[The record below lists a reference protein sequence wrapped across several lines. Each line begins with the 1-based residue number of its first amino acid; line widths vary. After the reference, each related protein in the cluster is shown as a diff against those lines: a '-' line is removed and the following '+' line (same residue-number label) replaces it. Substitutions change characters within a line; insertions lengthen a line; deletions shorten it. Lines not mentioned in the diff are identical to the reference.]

1 MYNLVIALLAGVLV
15 TVAVKLAGFSIWA
28 GLVPG
33 TIVFLGGYIL
43 LARRTATA
51 IQKLSSE
58 AQAELSALPPNPRDQ
73 KAKIE
78 KAIKLLEQGLVY
90 EKWQFLIGPELHAQ
104 IAMIKYMTGDLDGA
118 QTNFAQASSRNGMAK
133 AIEGALWYRKKDFS
147 RMETAFE
154 SAVKASKKEPLV
166 WAAYAWCVLQNK
178 DKDKAL
184 KILARAVE
192 TNPTDEKLKA
202 SLTQLQN
209 DKKLKMKPYE
219 PMWWQ
224 FGLEAP
230 PAQFAGGG
238 RQVRF
243 QRR

>member
-1 MYNLVIALLAGVLV
+1 MYNLLIALVVGVVV
-15 TVAVKLAGFSIWA
+15 TVAIKLAGFAIWA

-33 TIVFLGGYIL
+33 TIAFLGTYFL
-43 LARRTATA
+43 LARRTGQQ
-51 IQKLSSE
+51 IQKITSE
-58 AQAELSALPPNPRDQ
+58 AQVELSSVPPNERERKLRVD
-73 KAKIE
+73 
-78 KAIKLLEQGLVY
+78 KAIKLLESALVY

-104 IAMIKYMTGDLDGA
+104 IAMIKYMTGDLEGA
-118 QTNFAQASSRNGMAK
+118 ERNFKKSSPRNGLALAM
-133 AIEGALWYRKKDFS
+133 EGALKYRKKDFAG
-147 RMETAFE
+147 MEKSFE
-154 SAVKASKKEPLV
+154 AATKAQKKEPMI
-166 WAAYAWCVLQNK
+166 WAAYAWCVLQQK

-192 TNPTDEKLKA
+192 TNPSDEKLKN
-202 SLTQLQN
+202 SLAQLQN

-219 PMWWQ
+219 PLWWQ

-230 PAQFAGGG
+230 PMQMAPG

>member
-1 MYNLVIALLAGVLV
+1 MYNLLIALVVGVVV
-15 TVAVKLAGFSIWA
+15 TVAIKLAGFAIWA

-33 TIVFLGGYIL
+33 TIAFLGTYFL
-43 LARRTATA
+43 LARRTGQQ
-51 IQKLSSE
+51 IQKITSE
-58 AQAELSALPPNPRDQ
+58 AQVELSSVPPNERERKLRVD
-73 KAKIE
+73 
-78 KAIKLLEQGLVY
+78 KAIKLLESALVY

-118 QTNFAQASSRNGMAK
+118 EQNFKKSSPRNGLALAM
-133 AIEGALWYRKKDFS
+133 EGALKYRKKDFAG
-147 RMETAFE
+147 MEKSFE
-154 SAVKASKKEPLV
+154 AATKAQKKEPMI
-166 WAAYAWCVLQNK
+166 WAAYAWCVLQQK

-192 TNPTDEKLKA
+192 TNPSDEKLKN
-202 SLTQLQN
+202 SLAQLQN

-219 PMWWQ
+219 PLWWQ

-230 PAQFAGGG
+230 PMQMAPG